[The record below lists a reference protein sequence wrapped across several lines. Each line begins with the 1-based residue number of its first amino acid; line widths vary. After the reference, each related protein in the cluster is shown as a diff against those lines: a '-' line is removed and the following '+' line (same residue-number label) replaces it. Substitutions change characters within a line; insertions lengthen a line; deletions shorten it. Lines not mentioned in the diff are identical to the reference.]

1 VHLWRD
7 SNGNAPVLPAG
18 FADWTSWL
26 TGHPFSMVNQNGT
39 IRTYQFYLGN
49 GPGTVASGLT
59 TSPNGTTACPTSGT
73 SSIFTT
79 NATCFVNL
87 NTTSATSTSPAAAS
101 TGNNNNAAGGPIGIA
116 LADIAQFRPNPNLE
130 ETSVIGS
137 KGNAF
142 YNGLI
147 LELRSRMHKLGY
159 GFSSSFR
166 VNYTLSKTMD
176 DGLNNTSNAEINND
190 FSREWARTLQDRRH
204 RIAFSGIF
212 ETPSLFGKLRFSPLV
227 RWGSSAPFNLGNGA
241 ADRNLDDVSTDRPN
255 FNGNISD
262 IVWRSPNSPIPSSL
276 ISSFSLPPIGA
287 RSGNLPRNAGR
298 GPDLFTFDMNLSRD
312 WKVGEHFKLRPVIE
326 FDNILNAAIF
336 SYGAAFIDFG
346 AGIQT
351 SGSTAQQ
358 TFLIPTRTYRQRE
371 IRLGMRFDF

>member
-1 VHLWRD
+1 
-7 SNGNAPVLPAG
+7 
-18 FADWTSWL
+18 L
-26 TGHPFSMVNQNGT
+26 TTTQNG
-39 IRTYQFYLGN
+39 
-49 GPGTVASGLT
+49 A
-59 TSPNGTTACPTSGT
+59 TACPTSGA
-73 SSIFTT
+73 SSIFSSTS
-79 NATCFVNL
+79 TCFVNL
-87 NTTSATSTSPAAAS
+87 NSTSTTATAPAAAS

-190 FSREWARTLQDRRH
+190 FSREWAPTLQDRRH
-204 RIAFSGIF
+204 RVAFSGIF
-212 ETPSLFGKLRFSPLV
+212 ESPSWFGKLRFSPLV
-227 RWGSSAPFNLGNGA
+227 RWGSSATFNLGNGGT
-241 ADRNLDDVSTDRPN
+241 DRNLDDVSTDRPN
-255 FNGNISD
+255 FSGALSD
-262 IVWRSPNSPIPSSL
+262 IVWRSPDSPIPTSL
-276 ISSFSLPPIGA
+276 IASFSLPPIGA
-287 RSGNLPRNAGR
+287 KSGDLPRNAGR
-298 GPDLFTFDMNLSRD
+298 GPELFTFDMSLSRD
-312 WKVGEHFKLRPVIE
+312 WKLGEHFKLRPVIE

-346 AGIQT
+346 SGIQT
-351 SGSTAQQ
+351 AGSTTQQ
-358 TFLIPTRTYRQRE
+358 AFLVPTRTYRQRE
-371 IRLGMRFDF
+371 IRLGLRFDF